1 MARASSR
8 GTQVHPRAMCGAPK
22 ELTQEP
28 RYIRA
33 MRSALTE
40 LMETHDYDS
49 PMIEELRQGIQDVQV
64 LVKNA
69 NAVGKSAGKI
79 LCQCRARERKLAKA
93 TKHLLKKLREHLNG
107 ILPES
112 LRDASEAANKAL
124 ARIEQSKKRMKPL
137 LDLREVCKLRK
148 WKKP

>member
-1 MARASSR
+1 MARVSSH

-33 MRSALTE
+33 MRSALKE

-79 LCQCRARERKLAKA
+79 LCQCRARERELVKA
-93 TKHLLKKLREHLNG
+93 MKNLVSRLYGHYNGTLL
-107 ILPES
+107 ES

-124 ARIEQSKKRMKPL
+124 ARIDQSKKRMKPL